1 MKELTTN
8 LESEVKKLVL
18 GLRVNA
24 EKTKIEHIGNNQ
36 MLSIHWSR
44 KTYNVDR
51 FTYLDSIL
59 TEDSDIVTPCQLQYE
74 KGIRSVLAHEINM
87 VEICDDAVLSTVTY
101 RSETWKMTIHRI

>member
-36 MLSIHWSR
+36 MLSIH
-44 KTYNVDR
+44 
-51 FTYLDSIL
+51 
-59 TEDSDIVTPCQLQYE
+59 
-74 KGIRSVLAHEINM
+74 
-87 VEICDDAVLSTVTY
+87 
-101 RSETWKMTIHRI
+101 